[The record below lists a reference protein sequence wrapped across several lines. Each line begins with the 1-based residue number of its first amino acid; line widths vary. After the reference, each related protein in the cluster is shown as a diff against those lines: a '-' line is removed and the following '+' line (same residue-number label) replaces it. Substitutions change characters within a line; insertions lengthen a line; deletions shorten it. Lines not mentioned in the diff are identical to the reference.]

1 MLGDAH
7 FSWYFKRRHKGKKL
21 VKVMPEELADEY
33 YWTDY
38 SAISNQLTHRAP
50 FYAVSAASSEWK
62 KRALI
67 DYT

>member
-1 MLGDAH
+1 
-7 FSWYFKRRHKGKKL
+7 
-21 VKVMPEELADEY
+21 MPEELADEY